1 MSEEKQPLAAMFDNL
16 RRLITMNIDYARLT
30 AAEKTSV
37 LLSAVAFYAV
47 LLIVGSMV
55 LLFLSF
61 GIGHMLAETVAPIAA
76 FLYVAAFY
84 VVLFAVLFF
93 MRRKLF
99 IDPITRFVTR
109 LFVKPPQNQ

>member
-1 MSEEKQPLAAMFDNL
+1 MSEDKQSLTAMFENL
-16 RRLITMNIDYARLT
+16 RRLITLNIDYARLT
-30 AAEKTSV
+30 AAEKTTL
-37 LLSAVAFYAV
+37 LLSGIAFYAV
-47 LLIVGSMV
+47 LLIIGSMV

-84 VVLFAVLFF
+84 VVLFVVIFF
-93 MRRKLF
+93 LRRKLF

-109 LFVKPPQNQ
+109 LFVKPPQK